1 MTRTVA
7 GTPSINPLGIVTL
20 GLLTEGPLHPYEM
33 FQVLMQRREDL
44 VVKIRPSSLYNTV
57 AKLESLG
64 LVRALGVDR
73 DGNRPER
80 TTYEITD
87 DGREQL
93 RVTVARRLA
102 VPENEYPL
110 LPVAIAQASR
120 LPKDEVL
127 QHLEHRR
134 EAVIG
139 ELAEFR
145 NGYQHFIASGKPL
158 RWALDIHYL
167 IAMRDSEVAWLTHTI
182 ESLRSGDL
190 EWTAP

>member
-1 MTRTVA
+1 MRTTAA
-7 GTPSINPLGIVTL
+7 GTQAINPLGMVTL

-44 VVKIRPSSLYNTV
+44 VVKIRPTSLYNTV
-57 AKLESLG
+57 AKLDSLG
-64 LVRALGVDR
+64 LVRALGIDR

-87 DGREQL
+87 EGREQL
-93 RVTVARRLA
+93 RATVAHRLA

-134 EAVIG
+134 QVVIG
-139 ELAEFR
+139 ELAELR
-145 NGYQHFIASGKPL
+145 SGYQHVVDGGKPL
-158 RWALDIHYL
+158 RWVLDIHYL

>member
-1 MTRTVA
+1 MTTA
-7 GTPSINPLGIVTL
+7 TGTQAINPLGMVTL

-44 VVKIRPSSLYNTV
+44 VVKIRPTSLYHTV

-64 LVRALGVDR
+64 LVRALCIDR
-73 DGNRPER
+73 GGNRPER
-80 TTYEITD
+80 TTYEITVE
-87 DGREQL
+87 GRKQL
-93 RVTVARRLA
+93 RAAVAHRLA

-134 EAVIG
+134 QVVIG

-145 NGYQHFIASGKPL
+145 SGYQAFIDSGKPL

-167 IAMRDSEVAWLTHTI
+167 IAMRDSEVSWLTHTI
-182 ESLRSGDL
+182 DSLRSGDL